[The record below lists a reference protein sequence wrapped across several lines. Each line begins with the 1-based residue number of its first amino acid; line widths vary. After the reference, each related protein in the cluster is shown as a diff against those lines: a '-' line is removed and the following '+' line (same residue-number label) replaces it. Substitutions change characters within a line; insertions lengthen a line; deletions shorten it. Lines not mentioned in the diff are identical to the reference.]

1 MKQRRPSRYKTAQ
14 LWWLVLFLIALV
26 ISLKLPAGQKLNIA
40 MAPLLHVVQAP
51 VRWYQDFSL
60 WFDDRTQLQTQYS
73 QLSREQAEQKSL
85 NLELAALK
93 AENKQFRQLL
103 KITDIHAYAWRA
115 APVISR
121 GQEVKSRQ
129 LMLQIQNAHEDDVV
143 VSYEGLVGLVDHSG
157 KKHAVVRT
165 VLDASLAI
173 PVTMLNSSLAGL
185 VRGDG
190 ERLIVDFIPLS
201 KAPEVGDVLVT
212 SGAGGLFPSGLP
224 VARVEAVEAVEGG
237 VFAEVKASP
246 VASWQR
252 DAWLAVASKSS
263 QKGLN

>member
-14 LWWLVLFLIALV
+14 LWWLVLFLVALV
-26 ISLKLPAGQKLNIA
+26 ISLKLPAGQKLSIA

-60 WFDDRTQLQTQYS
+60 WFEDSVQLQAKYI

-93 AENKQFRQLL
+93 AENTQLRQLL
-103 KITDIHAYAWRA
+103 KITDIHAFSWRA

-129 LMLQIQNAHEDDVV
+129 LMLQIQNAHQDDVV
-143 VSYEGLVGLVDHSG
+143 VSHEGLVGLVDHSG
-157 KKHAVVRT
+157 KTHAVVRT

-173 PVTMLNSSLAGL
+173 PVTMRNSSLAAL

-190 ERLIVDFIPLS
+190 ERLIVDFIPLA
-201 KAPEVGDVLVT
+201 KAPKVGDVLVT
-212 SGAGGLFPSGLP
+212 SGAGGLFPEGLP
-224 VARVEAVEAVEGG
+224 VANVEAVEAVEGG
-237 VFAEVKASP
+237 VFAEVQAKP
-246 VASWQR
+246 VANWQR
-252 DAWLAVASKSS
+252 DAWLAIAAKT
-263 QKGLN
+263 KP